1 LVTNLGTNAGD
12 TSSDVRLDKWLVAAR
27 FVKTRGLAQK
37 AIEGGKAKVND
48 ERVKTSRALRVGDL
62 VWLDIATVVR
72 VVEVIGLSDVRR
84 DATFAQ
90 TLYRETMESIKK
102 REDLAAKRKLFTE
115 PSAFIEQGRPT
126 KRDRRKLENFRLG
139 D

>member
-1 LVTNLGTNAGD
+1 LQPVTEA
-12 TSSDVRLDKWLVAAR
+12 RIDKWLLAAR

-37 AIEGGKAKVND
+37 AIEGGKVKVND
-48 ERVKTSRALRVGDL
+48 ERVKTARALRVGDL
-62 VWLDIATVVR
+62 VWMDIAQLVR
-72 VVEVIGLSDVRR
+72 VVEVLALAEVRR

-90 TLYRETMESIKK
+90 TLYKETDASLQK
-102 REDLAAKRKLFTE
+102 REDTAAKRKLFTE

-139 D
+139 E

>member
-1 LVTNLGTNAGD
+1 LVEA
-12 TSSDVRLDKWLVAAR
+12 SDVRLDKWLVAAR

-37 AIEGGKAKVND
+37 AIEGGKVKVND
-48 ERVKTSRALRVGDL
+48 ERVKTARV
-62 VWLDIATVVR
+62 VRLDIATLIR
-72 VVEVIGLSDVRR
+72 VVEVIALSDVRR

-90 TLYRETMESIKK
+90 TLYRETVESATK
-102 REDLAAKRKLFTE
+102 REEAAAKRKLFTE
-115 PSAFIEQGRPT
+115 PSTFIEQGRPT

>member
-1 LVTNLGTNAGD
+1 LIATT
-12 TSSDVRLDKWLVAAR
+12 TEVRLDKWLVAAR

-48 ERVKTSRALRVGDL
+48 ERVKTARSLRVGDL
-62 VWLDIATVVR
+62 VWLDIATAIR
-72 VVEVIGLSDVRR
+72 VVEVIALSEVRR

-90 TLYRETMESIKK
+90 TLYRETEESQKK
-102 REDLAAKRKLFTE
+102 REDLTAKRKLFTE
-115 PSAFIEQGRPT
+115 PSTFIEQGRPT

-139 D
+139 

>member
-1 LVTNLGTNAGD
+1 LSEAA
-12 TSSDVRLDKWLVAAR
+12 SEVRLDKWLVAAR

-37 AIEGGKAKVND
+37 AIEGGKVKVND
-48 ERVKTSRALRVGDL
+48 ERVKTARAIRIGDL

-72 VVEVIGLSDVRR
+72 VVEVLALSDVRR
-84 DATFAQ
+84 DASFAQ
-90 TLYRETMESIKK
+90 TLYQETAESKKK
-102 REDLAAKRKLFTE
+102 RDDTAAKRKLFTE

-139 D
+139 E

>member
-1 LVTNLGTNAGD
+1 LVEA
-12 TSSDVRLDKWLVAAR
+12 SDVRLDKWLVAAR

-37 AIEGGKAKVND
+37 AIEGGKVKVND
-48 ERVKTSRALRVGDL
+48 ERVKTARVVRIGDS
-62 VWLDIATVVR
+62 VWLDIATLIR
-72 VVEVIGLSDVRR
+72 VVEVIALSDVRR

-90 TLYRETMESIKK
+90 TLYRETVESVTK
-102 REDLAAKRKLFTE
+102 REETAAKRKLFTE
-115 PSAFIEQGRPT
+115 PSTFIEQGRPT

>member
-1 LVTNLGTNAGD
+1 
-12 TSSDVRLDKWLVAAR
+12 
-27 FVKTRGLAQK
+27 
-37 AIEGGKAKVND
+37 
-48 ERVKTSRALRVGDL
+48 VKTSRALRVGDL

-72 VVEVIGLSDVRR
+72 VVEVIALSDVRR

-90 TLYRETMESIKK
+90 TLYRETMESMKK

>member
-1 LVTNLGTNAGD
+1 LESITE
-12 TSSDVRLDKWLVAAR
+12 VRIDKWLLAAR

-37 AIEGGKAKVND
+37 AIEGGKVKVND
-48 ERVKTSRALRVGDL
+48 ERVKTARALKVGDL
-62 VWLDIATVVR
+62 VWMDIAQLVR
-72 VVEVIGLSDVRR
+72 VVEVLALAEVRR

-90 TLYRETMESIKK
+90 TLYKETDASLQK
-102 REDLAAKRKLFTE
+102 REDTVAKRKLFTE

-139 D
+139 E

>member
-1 LVTNLGTNAGD
+1 MD
-12 TSSDVRLDKWLVAAR
+12 EVRLDKWLCAAR

-37 AIEGGKAKVND
+37 AIDGGKVKVND
-48 ERVKTSRALRVGDL
+48 ERVKTARALRVGDL
-62 VWLDIATVVR
+62 LWLDIALTEK
-72 VVEVIGLSDVRR
+72 VVEVTALSDVRR

-90 TLYRETMESIKK
+90 TLYKETAESIAK
-102 REDLAAKRKLFTE
+102 REDSAAKRKLFVE

-139 D
+139 

>member
-1 LVTNLGTNAGD
+1 LIEIP
-12 TSSDVRLDKWLVAAR
+12 SDVRLDKWLVAAR

-37 AIEGGKAKVND
+37 AIEGGKVKVND
-48 ERVKTSRALRVGDL
+48 ERVKTARSVRVGDL
-62 VWLDIATVVR
+62 VWLDIAMLIR
-72 VVEVIGLSDVRR
+72 VVEVIALSEVRR

-90 TLYRETMESIKK
+90 TLYRETIESVKK

-115 PSAFIEQGRPT
+115 PSTFIEQGRPT

-139 D
+139 

>member
-1 LVTNLGTNAGD
+1 LVEA
-12 TSSDVRLDKWLVAAR
+12 SDVRLDKWLVAAR

-37 AIEGGKAKVND
+37 AIEGGKVKVND
-48 ERVKTSRALRVGDL
+48 ERVKTARVVRIGDL
-62 VWLDIATVVR
+62 VWLDIATLIR
-72 VVEVIGLSDVRR
+72 VVEVIALSDVRR

-90 TLYRETMESIKK
+90 TLYRETVESATK
-102 REDLAAKRKLFTE
+102 REEAAAKRKLFTE
-115 PSAFIEQGRPT
+115 PSTFIEQGRPT

>member
-1 LVTNLGTNAGD
+1 LESITE
-12 TSSDVRLDKWLVAAR
+12 VRIDKWLLAAR

-37 AIEGGKAKVND
+37 AIEGGKVKVND
-48 ERVKTSRALRVGDL
+48 ERVKTARALKVGDL
-62 VWLDIATVVR
+62 VWMDIAQLVR
-72 VVEVIGLSDVRR
+72 VVEVLALAEVRR

-90 TLYRETMESIKK
+90 TLYKETDASLQK
-102 REDLAAKRKLFTE
+102 REDTAAKRKLFTE

-139 D
+139 E

>member
-1 LVTNLGTNAGD
+1 LVEA
-12 TSSDVRLDKWLVAAR
+12 SDVRLDKWLVAAR

-37 AIEGGKAKVND
+37 AIEGGKVKVND
-48 ERVKTSRALRVGDL
+48 ERVKTARVVRIGDL
-62 VWLDIATVVR
+62 VWLDIATLIR
-72 VVEVIGLSDVRR
+72 VVEVIALSDVRR

-90 TLYRETMESIKK
+90 TLYRETVESATK
-102 REDLAAKRKLFTE
+102 REETAAKRKLFTE
-115 PSAFIEQGRPT
+115 PSTFIEQGRPT

>member
-1 LVTNLGTNAGD
+1 LAD
-12 TSSDVRLDKWLVAAR
+12 TALDVRLDKWLVAAR

-37 AIEGGKAKVND
+37 AIEGGKVRVND
-48 ERVKTSRALRVGDL
+48 ERVKTARAVRVGDL
-62 VWLDIATVVR
+62 VWLDIATVIR

-90 TLYRETMESIKK
+90 TLYRETVESVTK
-102 REDLAAKRKLFTE
+102 REDTAAKRKLFTE
-115 PSAFIEQGRPT
+115 PSTFIEQGRPT

-139 D
+139 

>member
-1 LVTNLGTNAGD
+1 LQPVTE
-12 TSSDVRLDKWLVAAR
+12 VRIDKWLLAAR

-37 AIEGGKAKVND
+37 AIEGGKVKVND
-48 ERVKTSRALRVGDL
+48 ERVKTARALRVGDL
-62 VWLDIATVVR
+62 VWMDIAQLVR
-72 VVEVIGLSDVRR
+72 VVEVLALAEVRR

-90 TLYRETMESIKK
+90 TLYKETDASLQK
-102 REDLAAKRKLFTE
+102 REDTAAKRKLFTE

-139 D
+139 E

>member
-1 LVTNLGTNAGD
+1 MGTKLVEA
-12 TSSDVRLDKWLVAAR
+12 SDVRLDKWLVAAR

-37 AIEGGKAKVND
+37 AIEGGKVKVND
-48 ERVKTSRALRVGDL
+48 ERVKTARVVRIGDS
-62 VWLDIATVVR
+62 VWLDIATLIR
-72 VVEVIGLSDVRR
+72 VVEVIALSDVRR

-90 TLYRETMESIKK
+90 TLYRETVESVTK
-102 REDLAAKRKLFTE
+102 REETAAKRKLFTE
-115 PSAFIEQGRPT
+115 PSTFIEQGRPT

>member
-1 LVTNLGTNAGD
+1 LVTNFETKLSEA
-12 TSSDVRLDKWLVAAR
+12 SSDIRLDKWLVAAR

-37 AIEGGKAKVND
+37 AIEGGKVKVND
-48 ERVKTSRALRVGDL
+48 ERVKTARAVRVGDL
-62 VWLDIATVVR
+62 IWLDIATLIR
-72 VVEVIGLSDVRR
+72 VVEVMALSDVRR

-90 TLYRETMESIKK
+90 TLYRETVESVTK
-102 REDLAAKRKLFTE
+102 REDTAAKRKLFTE

-139 D
+139 

>member
-1 LVTNLGTNAGD
+1 LIEIP
-12 TSSDVRLDKWLVAAR
+12 SDVRLDKWLVAAR

-37 AIEGGKAKVND
+37 AIEGGKVKVND
-48 ERVKTSRALRVGDL
+48 ERVKTARSVRVGDL
-62 VWLDIATVVR
+62 VWLDIAMLIR
-72 VVEVIGLSDVRR
+72 VVEVIALSEVRR

-90 TLYRETMESIKK
+90 TLYRETIESFKK

-115 PSAFIEQGRPT
+115 PSTFIEQGRPT

-139 D
+139 